1 MSQEP
6 GPEVQGAPVTA
17 RNWQDPPGQPLGVL
31 ARRRDPAHL
40 PRVPRRRPGPRAAPV
55 ACRSDRPAA
64 TCSRSPVTRADGSA
78 GTVGEVLADTF
89 TDAYV
94 VLQDGELVTEWYGPL
109 GAPDRPHALMSV
121 SKSVVGCVAAV
132 LIDRGQLD
140 PDREITGYVPEL
152 AASGYAGALVR
163 HVLDMRS
170 GVRFV
175 EEYANPHADIRR
187 LDEWIGWQPGQGE
200 PRGLYRFL
208 ATLQAEAPHGSRFL
222 YRSAE
227 SDVLGWVCE
236 RAAGRP
242 MAELMSELIW
252 APMGAEHDAV
262 LLHDGLGTAVHDGG
276 PVRHRPRRGPVR
288 PDAAGR
294 GRGSGREPGAR
305 RRVVPPQWL
314 RQAWA
319 VDSDTRAA
327 FAASPAE
334 WAFPGGWYRHQF
346 WFRPGDYGDV
356 LLCLGIHG
364 QMVHVSRRT
373 NTVCVKFST
382 WPEAQNPAYLED
394 TLRAFDAVGGFLAG
408 RDPPGRGRRLAGV
421 VSGLSRSGDTAPPSP
436 PPADRDLTGRATP
449 QDHSRRRRDEA
460 LTWRYGRFR
469 SSAGSPP
476 RRHLNGIA
484 EIRTFFRTNSQP
496 IYFVGPTAFN
506 LLGIDRWV
514 RNFQYIAYYDSWD
527 GQHPRVFTPEN
538 RPYVEFESSEQINN
552 YLLRDAEVREHLRRR
567 GGDADGRDGV
577 LRRRDR
583 GDLPGA
589 GLHADPAA
597 GFAAAPAGLQDRHHP
612 AGQRGGRAVGPERAR
627 PSGQLR
633 RAHRARG
640 VRRPRRRTWLCRRPT
655 ATRARPPSSSSP
667 NGTGTP
673 TPRTSTAS
681 SSR

>member
-6 GPEVQGAPVTA
+6 GPEVQGVPVTA
-17 RNWQDPPGQPLGVL
+17 RNWQDAPVNRWAYWHVGEILPTYRVSRGDGPV
-31 ARRRDPAHL
+31 REL
-40 PRVPRRRPGPRAAPV
+40 PRRPSAADDLL
-55 ACRSDRPAA
+55 AIA
-64 TCSRSPVTRADGSA
+64 VTRADGSA
-78 GTVGEVLADTF
+78 GTVDEVLADTF
-89 TDAYV
+89 TDAYL

-121 SKSVVGCVAAV
+121 SKSVLGCVAAV

-175 EEYANPHADIRR
+175 EEYTNPDSDIRR
-187 LDEWIGWQPGQGE
+187 LDEWVGWQPGQGE

-208 ATLQAEAPHGSRFL
+208 ATLQAEAPHGERFL

-252 APMGAEHDAV
+252 APMGAGGDAA
-262 LLHDGLGTAVHDGG
+262 LLHDGLGAAVYDGG
-276 PVRHRPRRGPVR
+276 LCATAR
-288 PDAAGR
+288 DAARFGQLLLD
-294 GRGSGREPGAR
+294 GGLVPDGTGST

-319 VDSDTRAA
+319 VDADTRAA

-334 WAFPGGWYRHQF
+334 LAFPGGWYRHQF

-382 WPEAQNPAYLED
+382 WPQAQNPAFLAD

-408 RDPPGRGRRLAGV
+408 RDPGRRRLAGV
-421 VSGLSRSGDTAPPSP
+421 VSGLSRSGDTAPPARSSP
-436 PPADRDLTGRATP
+436 PTV
-449 QDHSRRRRDEA
+449 
-460 LTWRYGRFR
+460 
-469 SSAGSPP
+469 
-476 RRHLNGIA
+476 I
-484 EIRTFFRTNSQP
+484 
-496 IYFVGPTAFN
+496 
-506 LLGIDRWV
+506 
-514 RNFQYIAYYDSWD
+514 
-527 GQHPRVFTPEN
+527 
-538 RPYVEFESSEQINN
+538 
-552 YLLRDAEVREHLRRR
+552 
-567 GGDADGRDGV
+567 
-577 LRRRDR
+577 
-583 GDLPGA
+583 
-589 GLHADPAA
+589 
-597 GFAAAPAGLQDRHHP
+597 
-612 AGQRGGRAVGPERAR
+612 
-627 PSGQLR
+627 
-633 RAHRARG
+633 
-640 VRRPRRRTWLCRRPT
+640 
-655 ATRARPPSSSSP
+655 
-667 NGTGTP
+667 
-673 TPRTSTAS
+673 
-681 SSR
+681 